1 MVYVPIGVFFEK
13 PPKERRTA
21 SPGWYNSAA
30 FETQANKD
38 GLYAKITTNKGDILL
53 ILHHDKAPGTVANF
67 IGLSEGKIKNSHKKT
82 DVPYYDG
89 LKFHRVIADFM
100 IQTGCPNGTGTGDP
114 GYKFDDEFHPELR
127 HDKPGI
133 LSMANSGVGT
143 NGSQFF
149 ITHGKTDWL
158 DGKHTVFGYVIEGQ
172 DVINNITQGDIIDS
186 VTIERHGVAA
196 KEWDALK
203 AFEEFNSSGET
214 RKQSAVDAA
223 DKAMSTLVKGM
234 KKTTSGLY
242 YTITKEGEGEH
253 PPKGANVSVHYKGT
267 LVDGTVFD
275 SSYQRDQPIEFSVGE
290 GQVIPGWDEGIL
302 LLNKGAAARF
312 VIPSHLGYGAQGAG
326 GVIPADAT
334 LIFEVELIKF

>member
-1 MVYVPIGVFFEK
+1 MEGIYAK
-13 PPKERRTA
+13 
-21 SPGWYNSAA
+21 
-30 FETQANKD
+30 FETS
-38 GLYAKITTNKGDILL
+38 KGIVLL
-53 ILHHDKAPGTVANF
+53 ELTFDKTPGTVGNF
-67 IGLSEGKIKNSHKKT
+67 VSLAEGTLKNDHKGAGE
-82 DVPYYDG
+82 PYYNG
-89 LKFHRVIADFM
+89 MKFHRVIADFM
-100 IQTGCPNGTGTGDP
+100 IQGGCPQGSGLGGP
-114 GYKFDDEFHPELR
+114 GYQFDDEFHPDLK
-127 HDKPGI
+127 HNKPGTI
-133 LSMANSGVGT
+133 SMANSGPAT

-234 KKTTSGLY
+234 KKTTSGVY

-275 SSYQRDQPIEFSVGE
+275 SSYQRDQPIEFSVGV

>member
-1 MVYVPIGVFFEK
+1 MEGIYAK
-13 PPKERRTA
+13 
-21 SPGWYNSAA
+21 
-30 FETQANKD
+30 FETS
-38 GLYAKITTNKGDILL
+38 KGIVLL
-53 ILHHDKAPGTVANF
+53 ELTYDKTPGTVGNF
-67 IGLSEGKIKNSHKKT
+67 VSLAEGTLKNDHK
-82 DVPYYDG
+82 DAGEPYYNG
-89 LKFHRVIADFM
+89 MKFHRVIADFM
-100 IQTGCPNGTGTGDP
+100 VQGGCPKGSGVGGP
-114 GYKFDDEFHPELR
+114 GYQFDDEFHPDLK
-127 HDKPGI
+127 HNKPGTI
-133 LSMANSGVGT
+133 SMANSGPAT

-214 RKQSAVDAA
+214 RKQSTIDAA

-234 KKTTSGLY
+234 KKTASGLY

-275 SSYQRDQPIEFSVGE
+275 SSYQRDQPIEFSVGV

-312 VIPSHLGYGAQGAG
+312 VIPSHLGYGAKGAG

>member
-1 MVYVPIGVFFEK
+1 MEGIYAK
-13 PPKERRTA
+13 
-21 SPGWYNSAA
+21 
-30 FETQANKD
+30 FETS
-38 GLYAKITTNKGDILL
+38 KGIVLL
-53 ILHHDKAPGTVANF
+53 ELTYDKTPGTVGNF
-67 IGLSEGKIKNSHKKT
+67 ISLAEGTLKNDHKGIGE
-82 DVPYYDG
+82 PYYNG
-89 LKFHRVIADFM
+89 MKFHRVIADFM
-100 IQTGCPNGTGTGDP
+100 VQGGCPQGSGVGGP
-114 GYKFDDEFHPELR
+114 GYQFDDEFHPDLK
-127 HDKPGI
+127 HNKPGT
-133 LSMANSGVGT
+133 LSMANSGPAT

-158 DGKHTVFGYVIEGQ
+158 DGKHTVFGYVFEGQ
-172 DVINNITQGDIIDS
+172 DIINNITQGDTIDS
-186 VTIERHGVAA
+186 VTIERHGAAA

-214 RKQSAVDAA
+214 REQSAIDTA

-234 KKTTSGLY
+234 KKTASGLY
-242 YTITKEGEGEH
+242 YILTKEGEGEH
-253 PPKGANVSVHYKGT
+253 PPKGANVSVHYRGT

-275 SSYQRDQPIEFSVGE
+275 SSYQRDQPLEFSVGV

>member
-1 MVYVPIGVFFEK
+1 MEGIYAK
-13 PPKERRTA
+13 
-21 SPGWYNSAA
+21 
-30 FETQANKD
+30 FETS
-38 GLYAKITTNKGDILL
+38 KGIVLL
-53 ILHHDKAPGTVANF
+53 ELTYDKTPGTVGNF
-67 IGLSEGKIKNSHKKT
+67 ISLAEGTLKNDHK
-82 DVPYYDG
+82 DVGEPYYNG
-89 LKFHRVIADFM
+89 MKFHRVIADFM
-100 IQTGCPNGTGTGDP
+100 VQGGCPQGSGVGGP
-114 GYKFDDEFHPELR
+114 GYQFDDEFHPDLK
-127 HDKPGI
+127 HSKPGT
-133 LSMANSGVGT
+133 LSMANSGPAT

-158 DGKHTVFGYVIEGQ
+158 DGKHTVFGYVVEGQ
-172 DVINNITQGDIIDS
+172 DIVNNIVQGDTIDS
-186 VTIERHGVAA
+186 VTIERHGAAA

-214 RKQSAVDAA
+214 QKQSTIDAT

-234 KKTTSGLY
+234 KKTVSGLY

-275 SSYQRDQPIEFSVGE
+275 SSYQRDQPIEFSVGV

>member
-1 MVYVPIGVFFEK
+1 MEGIYAK
-13 PPKERRTA
+13 
-21 SPGWYNSAA
+21 
-30 FETQANKD
+30 FETS
-38 GLYAKITTNKGDILL
+38 KGIVLL
-53 ILHHDKAPGTVANF
+53 ELTYDKTPGTVGNF
-67 IGLSEGKIKNSHKKT
+67 VSLAEGTLKNDHK
-82 DVPYYDG
+82 DVGEPYYNG
-89 LKFHRVIADFM
+89 MKFHRVIADFM
-100 IQTGCPNGTGTGDP
+100 VQGGCPQGSGVGGP
-114 GYKFDDEFHPELR
+114 GYQFDDEFHPDLK
-127 HDKPGI
+127 HNKPGT
-133 LSMANSGVGT
+133 LSMANSGPAT

-242 YTITKEGEGEH
+242 YTITKEGE
-253 PPKGANVSVHYKGT
+253 
-267 LVDGTVFD
+267 
-275 SSYQRDQPIEFSVGE
+275 
-290 GQVIPGWDEGIL
+290 
-302 LLNKGAAARF
+302 
-312 VIPSHLGYGAQGAG
+312 
-326 GVIPADAT
+326 
-334 LIFEVELIKF
+334 

>member
-1 MVYVPIGVFFEK
+1 MEGIYAK
-13 PPKERRTA
+13 
-21 SPGWYNSAA
+21 
-30 FETQANKD
+30 FETS
-38 GLYAKITTNKGDILL
+38 KGIVLL
-53 ILHHDKAPGTVANF
+53 ELTYDKTPGTVGNF
-67 IGLSEGKIKNSHKKT
+67 VSLAEGTLKNDHK
-82 DVPYYDG
+82 DVGEPYYNG
-89 LKFHRVIADFM
+89 MKFHRVIADFM
-100 IQTGCPNGTGTGDP
+100 VQGGCPQGSGVGGP
-114 GYKFDDEFHPELR
+114 GYQFDDEFHPDLK
-127 HDKPGI
+127 HNKPGT
-133 LSMANSGVGT
+133 LSMANSGPAT

-158 DGKHTVFGYVIEGQ
+158 DGKHTVFGYVVEGQ
-172 DVINNITQGDIIDS
+172 DIVNNIAQGDIIDS
-186 VTIERHGVAA
+186 VTIERHGAAA

-214 RKQSAVDAA
+214 QKQSTIDAA
-223 DKAMSTLVKGM
+223 DEAISTLVKGM
-234 KKTTSGLY
+234 KKTASGLY

-275 SSYQRDQPIEFSVGE
+275 SSYQRDQPIEFSVGV

-312 VIPSHLGYGAQGAG
+312 VIPSHLGYGAKGAG

>member
-1 MVYVPIGVFFEK
+1 MEGIYAK
-13 PPKERRTA
+13 
-21 SPGWYNSAA
+21 
-30 FETQANKD
+30 FETS
-38 GLYAKITTNKGDILL
+38 KGIVLL
-53 ILHHDKAPGTVANF
+53 ELTYDKTPGTVGNF
-67 IGLSEGKIKNSHKKT
+67 VSLAEGTLKNDHKGIGE
-82 DVPYYDG
+82 PYYNG
-89 LKFHRVIADFM
+89 MKFHRVIPDFM
-100 IQTGCPNGTGTGDP
+100 VQGGCPQGSGVGGP
-114 GYKFDDEFHPELR
+114 GYQFDDEFHPDLK
-127 HDKPGI
+127 HNKPGT
-133 LSMANSGVGT
+133 LSMANSGPAT

-158 DGKHTVFGYVIEGQ
+158 DGKHTVFGYVYEGQ
-172 DVINNITQGDIIDS
+172 DIINNITQGDTIDS
-186 VTIERHGVAA
+186 VTIERHGAAA

-214 RKQSAVDAA
+214 REQSAIDAV

-234 KKTTSGLY
+234 KKTASGLY
-242 YTITKEGEGEH
+242 YLLTKEGEGEH
-253 PPKGANVSVHYKGT
+253 PPKGANVSVHYRGT

-275 SSYQRDQPIEFSVGE
+275 SSYQRDQPLEFSVGV

>member
-1 MVYVPIGVFFEK
+1 MEGIYAK
-13 PPKERRTA
+13 
-21 SPGWYNSAA
+21 
-30 FETQANKD
+30 FETS
-38 GLYAKITTNKGDILL
+38 KGIVLL
-53 ILHHDKAPGTVANF
+53 ELTFDKTPGTVGNF
-67 IGLSEGKIKNSHKKT
+67 VSLTEGTLKNDHKGAGE
-82 DVPYYDG
+82 PYYNG
-89 LKFHRVIADFM
+89 MKFHRVIADFM
-100 IQTGCPNGTGTGDP
+100 VQGGCPQGSGVGGP
-114 GYKFDDEFHPELR
+114 GYQFDDEFHPDLK
-127 HDKPGI
+127 HNKPGTI
-133 LSMANSGVGT
+133 SMANSGPAT

-275 SSYQRDQPIEFSVGE
+275 SSYQRDQPIEFSVGV

>member
-1 MVYVPIGVFFEK
+1 MEGIYAK
-13 PPKERRTA
+13 
-21 SPGWYNSAA
+21 
-30 FETQANKD
+30 FETS
-38 GLYAKITTNKGDILL
+38 KGIVLL
-53 ILHHDKAPGTVANF
+53 ELTYDKTPGTVGNF
-67 IGLSEGKIKNSHKKT
+67 VSLAEGTLKNDHK
-82 DVPYYDG
+82 DVGEPYYNG
-89 LKFHRVIADFM
+89 MKFHRVIADFM
-100 IQTGCPNGTGTGDP
+100 VQGGCPQGSGVGGP
-114 GYKFDDEFHPELR
+114 GYQFDDEFHPDLK
-127 HDKPGI
+127 HNKPGT
-133 LSMANSGVGT
+133 LSMANSGPAT

-158 DGKHTVFGYVIEGQ
+158 DGKHTVFGYVVEGQ
-172 DVINNITQGDIIDS
+172 DIVNNIAQGDIIDS
-186 VTIERHGVAA
+186 VTIERHGAAA

-275 SSYQRDQPIEFSVGE
+275 SSYQRDQPIEFSVGV

>member
-1 MVYVPIGVFFEK
+1 MEGIYAK
-13 PPKERRTA
+13 
-21 SPGWYNSAA
+21 
-30 FETQANKD
+30 FETS
-38 GLYAKITTNKGDILL
+38 KGIVLL
-53 ILHHDKAPGTVANF
+53 ELTYDKTPGTVGNF
-67 IGLSEGKIKNSHKKT
+67 ISLAEGTLKNDHK
-82 DVPYYDG
+82 DVGEPYYNG
-89 LKFHRVIADFM
+89 MKFHRVIADFM
-100 IQTGCPNGTGTGDP
+100 VQGGCPQGSGVGGP
-114 GYKFDDEFHPELR
+114 GYQFDDEFHPDLK
-127 HDKPGI
+127 HNKPGT
-133 LSMANSGVGT
+133 LSMANSGPAT

-158 DGKHTVFGYVIEGQ
+158 DGKHTVFGYVVEGQ
-172 DVINNITQGDIIDS
+172 DIVNNIAQGDIIDS
-186 VTIERHGVAA
+186 VTIERHGAAA

-214 RKQSAVDAA
+214 QKQSTIDAA
-223 DKAMSTLVKGM
+223 DKAISTLVKGM
-234 KKTTSGLY
+234 KKTASGLY

-275 SSYQRDQPIEFSVGE
+275 SSYQRDQPIEFSVGV

>member
-1 MVYVPIGVFFEK
+1 M
-13 PPKERRTA
+13 PPNKIIMEGIYA
-21 SPGWYNSAA
+21 K
-30 FETQANKD
+30 FETS
-38 GLYAKITTNKGDILL
+38 KGIVLL
-53 ILHHDKAPGTVANF
+53 ELTFDKTPGTVGNF
-67 IGLSEGKIKNSHKKT
+67 VSLAEGTLKNDHKGAGE
-82 DVPYYDG
+82 PYYNG
-89 LKFHRVIADFM
+89 MKFHRVIADFM
-100 IQTGCPNGTGTGDP
+100 VQGGCPQGSGVGGP
-114 GYKFDDEFHPELR
+114 GYQFDDEFHPDLK
-127 HDKPGI
+127 HNKPGTI
-133 LSMANSGVGT
+133 SMANSGPAT

-214 RKQSAVDAA
+214 RKQSTIDAA

-234 KKTTSGLY
+234 KKTASGLY

-275 SSYQRDQPIEFSVGE
+275 SSYQRDQPIEFSVGV

-312 VIPSHLGYGAQGAG
+312 VIPSHLGYGAKGAG

>member
-1 MVYVPIGVFFEK
+1 MMEGIFAK
-13 PPKERRTA
+13 
-21 SPGWYNSAA
+21 
-30 FETQANKD
+30 FETS
-38 GLYAKITTNKGDILL
+38 KGIVLL
-53 ILHHDKAPGTVANF
+53 ELTFDKTPGTVGNF
-67 IGLSEGKIKNSHKKT
+67 VSLAEGTLKNDHKGAGE
-82 DVPYYDG
+82 PYYNG
-89 LKFHRVIADFM
+89 MKFHRVIADFM
-100 IQTGCPNGTGTGDP
+100 VQGGCPQGSGVGGP
-114 GYKFDDEFHPELR
+114 GYQFDDEFHPDLK
-127 HDKPGI
+127 HNKPGT
-133 LSMANSGVGT
+133 LSMANSGPAT

-158 DGKHTVFGYVIEGQ
+158 DGKHTVFGYVIKGQ
-172 DVINNITQGDIIDS
+172 DIVNNISQGDTIDS
-186 VTIERHGVAA
+186 VTIERHGTAA

-203 AFEEFNSSGET
+203 AFEEFNSSGEI
-214 RKQSAVDAA
+214 RKQLAIDAK

-234 KKTTSGLY
+234 KKTASGLY
-242 YTITKEGEGEH
+242 YTITKEGKGEH
-253 PPKGANVSVHYKGT
+253 PAKGVNVSVHYKGS

-275 SSYQRDQPIEFSVGE
+275 SSYQRDQPIEFSVGV

>member
-1 MVYVPIGVFFEK
+1 MEGIYAK
-13 PPKERRTA
+13 
-21 SPGWYNSAA
+21 
-30 FETQANKD
+30 FETS
-38 GLYAKITTNKGDILL
+38 KGIVLL
-53 ILHHDKAPGTVANF
+53 ELTFDKTPGTVGNF
-67 IGLSEGKIKNSHKKT
+67 VSLAEGTLKNDHKGAGE
-82 DVPYYDG
+82 PYYNRM
-89 LKFHRVIADFM
+89 KFHRVIADFM
-100 IQTGCPNGTGTGDP
+100 IQGGCPQGSGLGGP
-114 GYKFDDEFHPELR
+114 GYQFDDEFHPDLK
-127 HDKPGI
+127 HNKPGTI
-133 LSMANSGVGT
+133 SMANSGPAT

-158 DGKHTVFGYVIEGQ
+158 DGKHTVFGYVTEGQ

-275 SSYQRDQPIEFSVGE
+275 SSYQRDQPIEFSVGV

-312 VIPSHLGYGAQGAG
+312 VIPSHLGYGAKGAG

>member
-1 MVYVPIGVFFEK
+1 MEGIYAK
-13 PPKERRTA
+13 
-21 SPGWYNSAA
+21 
-30 FETQANKD
+30 FETS
-38 GLYAKITTNKGDILL
+38 KGIVLL
-53 ILHHDKAPGTVANF
+53 ELTYDKTPGTVGNF
-67 IGLSEGKIKNSHKKT
+67 ISLAEGTLKNDHKGIGE
-82 DVPYYDG
+82 PYYNG
-89 LKFHRVIADFM
+89 MKFHRVIPDFM
-100 IQTGCPNGTGTGDP
+100 VQGGCPQGSGVGGP
-114 GYKFDDEFHPELR
+114 GYQFDDEFHPDLK
-127 HDKPGI
+127 HNKPGT
-133 LSMANSGVGT
+133 LSMANSGPAT

-158 DGKHTVFGYVIEGQ
+158 DGKHTVFGYVFEGQ
-172 DVINNITQGDIIDS
+172 DIINNITQGDTIDS
-186 VTIERHGVAA
+186 VTIERHGAAA

-214 RKQSAVDAA
+214 REQSAIDAA

-234 KKTTSGLY
+234 KKTASGLY
-242 YTITKEGEGEH
+242 YILTKEGEGEH
-253 PPKGANVSVHYKGT
+253 PPKGANVSVHYRGT

-275 SSYQRDQPIEFSVGE
+275 SSYQRDQPLEFSVGV

-302 LLNKGAAARF
+302 LLNKGATARF

>member
-1 MVYVPIGVFFEK
+1 MEGIYAK
-13 PPKERRTA
+13 
-21 SPGWYNSAA
+21 
-30 FETQANKD
+30 FETS
-38 GLYAKITTNKGDILL
+38 KGIVLL
-53 ILHHDKAPGTVANF
+53 ELTYDKTPGTVGNF
-67 IGLSEGKIKNSHKKT
+67 VSLAEGTLKNDHKGIGE
-82 DVPYYDG
+82 PYYNG
-89 LKFHRVIADFM
+89 MKFHRVIPDFM
-100 IQTGCPNGTGTGDP
+100 VQGGCPQGSGVGGP
-114 GYKFDDEFHPELR
+114 GYQFDDEFHPDLK
-127 HDKPGI
+127 HNKPGT
-133 LSMANSGVGT
+133 LSMANSGPAT

-158 DGKHTVFGYVIEGQ
+158 DGKHTVFGYVSEGQ
-172 DVINNITQGDIIDS
+172 DIINNITQGDTIDS
-186 VTIERHGVAA
+186 VTIERHGAAA

-214 RKQSAVDAA
+214 REQSAIDAA

-234 KKTTSGLY
+234 KKTASGLY
-242 YTITKEGEGEH
+242 YIITKEGEGEH
-253 PPKGANVSVHYKGT
+253 PPKGANVSVHYRGT

-275 SSYQRDQPIEFSVGE
+275 SSYQRDQPLEFSVGV

>member
-1 MVYVPIGVFFEK
+1 MEGIYAK
-13 PPKERRTA
+13 
-21 SPGWYNSAA
+21 
-30 FETQANKD
+30 FETS
-38 GLYAKITTNKGDILL
+38 KGIVLL
-53 ILHHDKAPGTVANF
+53 ELTYDKTPGTVGNF
-67 IGLSEGKIKNSHKKT
+67 VSLAEGTLKNDHK
-82 DVPYYDG
+82 DAGEPYYNG
-89 LKFHRVIADFM
+89 MKFHRVIADFM
-100 IQTGCPNGTGTGDP
+100 VQGGCPKGSGVGGP
-114 GYKFDDEFHPELR
+114 GYQFDDEFHPDLK
-127 HDKPGI
+127 HNKPGT
-133 LSMANSGVGT
+133 LSMANSGPAT

-149 ITHGKTDWL
+149 ITHDKTDWL
-158 DGKHTVFGYVIEGQ
+158 DGKHTVFGYVVEGQ
-172 DVINNITQGDIIDS
+172 DIVNNIAQGDTIDL
-186 VTIERHGVAA
+186 VTIERHGAAA

-214 RKQSAVDAA
+214 QKQSTIDAA
-223 DKAMSTLVKGM
+223 DKAISTLVKGM
-234 KKTTSGLY
+234 KKTVSGLY

-275 SSYQRDQPIEFSVGE
+275 SSYQRDQPIEFSVGV

>member
-1 MVYVPIGVFFEK
+1 MEGIYAK
-13 PPKERRTA
+13 
-21 SPGWYNSAA
+21 
-30 FETQANKD
+30 FETS
-38 GLYAKITTNKGDILL
+38 KGIVLL
-53 ILHHDKAPGTVANF
+53 ELTFDKTPGTVGNF
-67 IGLSEGKIKNSHKKT
+67 VSLAEGTLKNDHKGAGE
-82 DVPYYDG
+82 PYYNG
-89 LKFHRVIADFM
+89 MKFHRVIADFM
-100 IQTGCPNGTGTGDP
+100 IQGGCPQGSGLGGP
-114 GYKFDDEFHPELR
+114 GYQFDDEFHPDLK
-127 HDKPGI
+127 HNKPGTI
-133 LSMANSGVGT
+133 SMANSGPAT

-253 PPKGANVSVHYKGT
+253 PPKGANVSVHYRGT
-267 LVDGTVFD
+267 LADGTVFD
-275 SSYQRDQPIEFSVGE
+275 SSYQRDQPIEFSVGV

-312 VIPSHLGYGAQGAG
+312 VIPSHLGYGAKGAG